1 MSRVEF
7 HKLELPAPP
16 QWLDQSQLSA
26 ALASVPGQ
34 VSEAGRRVAYAQ
46 YTLAEAKAH
55 RDREESFVY
64 QAARIALQ
72 GQCGKD
78 SKGQEKDPTEAQ
90 VKAHMRTDPE
100 LWQRLHRAVMEA
112 ELSEARYET
121 ARSDYRAVCLEADMV
136 LESCRNAR
144 AEMANLDPAVRFG
157 QIGRSYPSSAA
168 APPAA
173 TLPLLDG
180 REPPKFKG
188 HTASVESDDSGLV

>member
-7 HKLELPAPP
+7 HKLDLPAPP
-16 QWLDQSQLSA
+16 QWLDQTRLSA

-34 VSEAGRRVAYAQ
+34 VSEAGRKVAYAQ

-55 RDREESFVY
+55 RDREEAFCY

-90 VKAHMRTDPE
+90 VKAHMRTDE
-100 LWQRLHRAVMEA
+100 ALWQRLHRAVMEA
-112 ELSEARYET
+112 ELAEAQYET
-121 ARSDYRAVCLEADMV
+121 ARSDYKAVCLEADMV
-136 LESCRNAR
+136 LESCRNTR
-144 AEMANLDPAVRFG
+144 AEMANLEPALRVG
-157 QIGRSYPSSAA
+157 PLGRGYPGPSA

-173 TLPLLDG
+173 QQQMSLPTDTVSPADP
-180 REPPKFKG
+180 E
-188 HTASVESDDSGLV
+188 DNSGLA